1 MNQAEFVTLYR
12 EHLPALS
19 KYLVRR
25 VERDLVEDLAADVLE
40 IAWKKRDS
48 APKGMELAWLY
59 RIAGFVLANHRRKQ
73 SNRGAS
79 WVIRDS
85 DLVTP
90 SAESIALKDLELG
103 EAFGSLSP
111 ADRQILALF
120 AIDGLSV
127 RELAVSLGISPNTAS
142 VRLKRA
148 RERLA
153 RALEN

>member
-1 MNQAEFVTLYR
+1 MNQAEFVALYR
-12 EHLPALS
+12 AHLPALS

-25 VERDLVEDLAADVLE
+25 VERDQVEDLAADVLE
-40 IAWKKRDS
+40 IAWKKRNS
-48 APKGMELAWLY
+48 APKDMELAWLY

-73 SNRGAS
+73 SNRGTS
-79 WVIRDS
+79 WTVRDS
-85 DLVTP
+85 DLVAP

-103 EAFGSLSP
+103 EAFGSLSLS
-111 ADRQILALF
+111 DRQILALF

-127 RELAVSLGISPNTAS
+127 QELAVALGISPNTAS

-153 RALEN
+153 KALEN